1 MGRRGAGKGG
11 RSWRAAREKAPP
23 LPTNAPAIAERLP
36 RAAPTGIIGLVTAIM
51 LSWTWD
57 RWPNL
62 LIDFGRDLYTAA
74 QLAQGKVL
82 YRDIAF
88 FTGPL
93 SPYLNAMWFRLFGPT
108 LQTLV
113 FCNVILFIGFL
124 WLLYQVLRR
133 VGSRTAATAATVVF
147 VTMFGLAELV
157 PMGNYNFICPYSH
170 DMVHGLALSLGAIL
184 CLARYTDALSARLA
198 VLAGVQLGLVFLTR
212 AELSFPA
219 WVACGLGLAATLAYD
234 PRARAKRWALLAQVL
249 GPALAVPLAAFAL
262 LARHMPRAN
271 ALRGVLGS
279 WIWVFDAK
287 VNALNFYRESIGLD
301 HAGINLVRIFA
312 WGVIY
317 ALALIP
323 FMVAALGIR
332 AEQGRRKAIW
342 FLVAATAAVFMAALW
357 RRVLPSELARPLPLF
372 LAILAVVTIQA
383 LAKKRGDP
391 IARAQLTTR
400 LMLVVLGLGLLGKI
414 LLNARFYNYG
424 FVLAVPATML
434 VVMALLDWIPEAIAR
449 LGGSASGFR
458 LMGLALLAGFVVVHL
473 QISELNLS
481 RNTVTVG
488 EGANSF
494 LSDNRANQVN
504 ALLTF
509 LSRKVEPG
517 KTLAVVPEG
526 AMINVL
532 AQRVNPN
539 PCLNLMPPEIASLG
553 ESQVLQQL
561 QKTAPEILV
570 LDLDRISS
578 KGLLFRNE
586 PYAPQIA
593 AWIVANYELM
603 ERFET
608 PPEEPM
614 RLRLGV
620 MQFRPRGEAREGG

>member
-23 LPTNAPAIAERLP
+23 PPTNALAMAERLP
-36 RAAPTGIIGLVTAIM
+36 RSAPTGIIAMVTAIM
-51 LSWTWD
+51 LAWTWD

-93 SPYLNAMWFRLFGPT
+93 SPYLNAMWFRLFGAT

-113 FCNVILFIGFL
+113 MCNVILFIGFL

-147 VTMFGLAELV
+147 VTMFGLADLV

-184 CLARYTDALSARLA
+184 CLARYSDALSARLA

-212 AELSFPA
+212 AEISFPA

-301 HAGINLVRIFA
+301 HVGINLVRIFA

-332 AEQGRRKAIW
+332 AEQARRRTVW
-342 FLVAATAAVFMAALW
+342 FSVATTVAVIMAVLW
-357 RRVLPSELARPLPLF
+357 RHILPSELARPLPLF
-372 LAILAVVTIQA
+372 LAILVVVTIQA
-383 LAKKRGDP
+383 LAKKRGEP
-391 IARAQLTTR
+391 GARAQLTTR
-400 LMLVVLGLGLLGKI
+400 LMLVILGLGLLSKI

-434 VVMALLDWIPEAIAR
+434 VVMALLDWIPAAIAR
-449 LGGSASGFR
+449 HGGSASGFR
-458 LMGLALLAGFVVVHL
+458 LMSLALLAGFVTVHL
-473 QISELNLS
+473 QISELSLS
-481 RNTVTVG
+481 RNTVTVS

-561 QKTAPEILV
+561 QRTPPEILV

-608 PPEEPM
+608 PPEESM

>member
-1 MGRRGAGKGG
+1 MNRRSKRGA
-11 RSWRAAREKAPP
+11 SWRAAREKAPAP
-23 LPTNAPAIAERLP
+23 PTATVLIAERLP
-36 RAAPTGIIGLVTAIM
+36 RSAATGIIGLVTAIM

-62 LIDFGRDLYTAA
+62 LVDFGRDLYTAA

-93 SPYLNAMWFRLFGPT
+93 SPYLNALWFRLFGPT

-113 FCNVILFIGFL
+113 MCNVMLFIGFL
-124 WLLYQVLRR
+124 WLLYKVLRR

-147 VTMFGLAELV
+147 VTMFGLADLV

-184 CLARYTDALSARLA
+184 CLARCADASSAQLA
-198 VLAGVQLGLVFLTR
+198 LLAGVQLGLVFLTR
-212 AELSFPA
+212 AEISFPA
-219 WVACGLGLAATLAYD
+219 WVACGLGMAAILAYD

-249 GPALAVPLAAFAL
+249 APALAVPLVAFAL

-301 HAGINLVRIFA
+301 HVEINLRRILA
-312 WGVIY
+312 WALIY
-317 ALALIP
+317 TLALLP
-323 FMVAALGIR
+323 FFVAALGIR
-332 AEQGRRKAIW
+332 AEQGRRKAVW
-342 FLVAATAAVFMAALW
+342 FLVAATAAVIMAVLW
-357 RRVLPSELARPLPLF
+357 RHILPSELARPLPLF
-372 LAILAVVTIQA
+372 LVVLAGVTIQA
-383 LAKKRGDP
+383 LSKNRADP
-391 IARAQLTTR
+391 IARPQLTAR
-400 LMLVVLGLGLLGKI
+400 LMLVVFGLGLLGKI

-434 VVMALLDWIPEAIAR
+434 VVMALLDWIPEAIVR
-449 LGGSASGFR
+449 HGGSGSGFR
-458 LMGLALLAGFVVVHL
+458 LMGLALLAGFVAVHL
-473 QISELNLS
+473 QLSEISLS

-488 EGANSF
+488 DGANSF

-504 ALLTF
+504 ALLAF
-509 LSRKVEPG
+509 LARKVPPE

-532 AQRVNPN
+532 AQRANPN

-553 ESQVLQQL
+553 EPRVLQQL
-561 QKTAPEILV
+561 QKTPPDILV

-586 PYAPQIA
+586 PYAPEIA
-593 AWIVANYELM
+593 AWIVANYELI

-608 PPEEPM
+608 APQEPM
-614 RLRLGV
+614 QLHLGV
-620 MQFRPRGEAREGG
+620 MQFRPKGEAGAGG

>member
-1 MGRRGAGKGG
+1 MNRRSKRGA
-11 RSWRAAREKAPP
+11 SWRAAREKAPP
-23 LPTNAPAIAERLP
+23 PPTATVLIAERLP
-36 RAAPTGIIGLVTAIM
+36 RSAPTGIIGLVTAIM

-88 FTGPL
+88 FTGPF
-93 SPYLNAMWFRLFGPT
+93 SPYLNALWFRLFGPT

-113 FCNVILFIGFL
+113 MCNVVLFVGFL
-124 WLLYQVLRR
+124 WLLYKVLRR
-133 VGSRTAATAATVVF
+133 VGSRSAATAATVVF
-147 VTMFGLAELV
+147 VTMFGLADLV

-184 CLARYTDALSARLA
+184 CLARYTDALSTRLA

-212 AELSFPA
+212 AEISFPA
-219 WVACGLGLAATLAYD
+219 WVACGLGLAAILAYD

-249 GPALAVPLAAFAL
+249 VPALAVPLAAFAL

-271 ALRGVLGS
+271 AWRGVLGS

-287 VNALNFYRESIGLD
+287 VNALSFYRESIGLD
-301 HAGINLVRIFA
+301 HVEINLRRILA
-312 WGVIY
+312 WALIY
-317 ALALIP
+317 TLALLP
-323 FMVAALGIR
+323 FFVAALGIR
-332 AEQGRRKAIW
+332 AEQGRRKVVW
-342 FLVAATAAVFMAALW
+342 FLVAATAAVIMAVLW
-357 RRVLPSELARPLPLF
+357 RHILPSELARPLPLF
-372 LAILAVVTIQA
+372 LVILAGVTISA
-383 LAKKRGDP
+383 LSKNRADP
-391 IARAQLTTR
+391 VARPQLTAR
-400 LMLVVLGLGLLGKI
+400 MMLVVLGLGLLGKI

-449 LGGSASGFR
+449 HGGSGSGFR
-458 LMGLALLAGFVVVHL
+458 LMGLALLAGFVAVHL
-473 QISELNLS
+473 QLSELSLS
-481 RNTVTVG
+481 RNTVAVG

-509 LSRKVEPG
+509 LARKVPPE

-532 AQRVNPN
+532 AQRANPN

-553 ESQVLQQL
+553 EAHVLQQL
-561 QKTAPEILV
+561 QNTPPAILV

-586 PYAPQIA
+586 PYAPEIA

-608 PPEEPM
+608 APQEPM
-614 RLRLGV
+614 QLRLGV
-620 MQFRPRGEAREGG
+620 MQFRPKGETGAGG

>member
-1 MGRRGAGKGG
+1 MGRRNAANRG
-11 RSWRAAREKAPP
+11 RSWRAAREKAP
-23 LPTNAPAIAERLP
+23 LAPTDTTAIAERLP
-36 RAAPTGIIGLVTAIM
+36 RSAPTGIIAMVTAIM
-51 LSWTWD
+51 LAWTWD
-57 RWPNL
+57 CWPNL
-62 LIDFGRDLYTAA
+62 LIDFSRDLYTAA

-93 SPYLNAMWFRLFGPT
+93 SPYLNAVWLRLFGPT

-113 FCNVILFIGFL
+113 ACNMVLFVVFL

-147 VTMFGLAELV
+147 VTMFGLADLV

-170 DMVHGLALSLGAIL
+170 DMVHGLALSLGSIL
-184 CLARYTDALSARLA
+184 CLARYTDALSPRLA

-212 AELSFPA
+212 AEISLPA
-219 WVACGLGLAATLAYD
+219 WVACGLGLAATLTYD
-234 PRARAKRWALLAQVL
+234 PRAHAKRWVIVAQVL
-249 GPALAVPLAAFAL
+249 APALAVPLAALAL
-262 LARHMPRAN
+262 LARHMPSAD

-279 WIWVFDAK
+279 WLWVFDAK
-287 VNALNFYRESIGLD
+287 VNALSFYRESIGLD
-301 HAGINLVRIFA
+301 DAALNLRRMLA
-312 WGVIY
+312 WGLIY
-317 ALALIP
+317 TLALVP
-323 FMVAALGIR
+323 FVVAALGIR
-332 AEQGRRKAIW
+332 AEQGRRKAVW
-342 FLVAATAAVFMAALW
+342 FLVAATAAVFMSALW
-357 RRVLPSELARPLPLF
+357 RHILPSELARPLPLF
-372 LAILAVVTIQA
+372 LVILALVTIQA
-383 LAKKRGDP
+383 LGKNRTDP
-391 IARAQLTTR
+391 IAHPQLTAR

-424 FVLAVPATML
+424 FVLAVPATMML
-434 VVMALLDWIPEAIAR
+434 VLALLDWIPEAITR
-449 LGGSASGFR
+449 HGGSGSGFR
-458 LMGLALLAGFVVVHL
+458 LMGLALLAGFVVAHL

-488 EGANSF
+488 EGTNSF
-494 LSDNRANQVN
+494 LSDGRANQVN

-509 LSRKVEPG
+509 LARKVPAG

-526 AMINVL
+526 AMINFL

-553 ESQVLQQL
+553 EAHVLQQL
-561 QKTAPEILV
+561 QKTPPEILV

-578 KGLLFRNE
+578 EGLLFRNA

-593 AWIVANYELM
+593 AWIVSNYELM

-608 PPEEPM
+608 RPEEPM

-620 MQFRPRGEAREGG
+620 MQFRPSGQKGSGG